1 MFWFLGHEG
10 PGFLA
15 PRSGIKPA
23 APALGGKVLTTGL
36 LEKCPQLFLN
46 AKSALE
52 WTLKIIWIINSHEV
66 IICKSNMVESKGHF
80 QPNIQKYVPGAG
92 LYNCTV
98 EVMKNRG
105 VTHVTSS
112 YAELGRA
119 MQLAKELAPIHQWM
133 SRSLSRLMP

>member
-1 MFWFLGHEG
+1 MNLLQYCFYFMFWFLGHEG

-98 EVMKNRG
+98 EVMKNHG
-105 VTHVTSS
+105 VVKI
-112 YAELGRA
+112 LCPLKPGRPGFTY
-119 MQLAKELAPIHQWM
+119 QL
-133 SRSLSRLMP
+133 